1 MNQIPRTMSA
11 KRVNPFPGVGNEASL
26 PPVLARPLRT
36 SLVDQTVDL
45 MRELITYQQ
54 WKDILPGEEALRIQ
68 FGISRVTL
76 RKALAELEESGWISS
91 GGRGQRHLITKAVQD
106 SLPSGITR
114 GGVLWLSRFPALEHA
129 WNTRIIADEIRKAL
143 LTRDRKLAI
152 QHQASLW
159 DGDPGAHLTRLTAEP
174 ETTGWILHR
183 ASPAIQKWFEERQ
196 IHCVVLGRCHEG
208 INLPSVALDYAAI
221 GRHAAS
227 EASRLGH
234 RHVAFVAFDRNSTS
248 SSNTLLGLGE
258 LRSADGHAGKVTV
271 IHDDGTAN
279 GLRRELASTM
289 RGVDPPTLIMV
300 TGAIQALPVAGIL
313 REMKLVVPGDV
324 SLIVRD
330 HEPYLERSIP
340 EFSRYNFD
348 WLRFGRTVAKVLN
361 EMIETGVRKP
371 CQRDLAP
378 VFIPGKTLARKRLH

>member
-1 MNQIPRTMSA
+1 MSA
-11 KRVNPFPGVGNEASL
+11 KRVNSFPDLGREASL
-26 PPVLARPLRT
+26 PVVLTRPMRA

-45 MRELITYQQ
+45 MRELITYQR
-54 WKDILPGEEALRIQ
+54 WKDILPGEESLRTQ

-76 RKALAELEESGWISS
+76 RKALAELEKSGWISF
-91 GGRGQRHLITKAVQD
+91 GGRGQRHLIRKAVQD
-106 SLPSGITR
+106 PLPTGVTR

-143 LTRDRKLAI
+143 LIRDRKLAI
-152 QHQASLW
+152 QHESSLW
-159 DGDPGAHLTRLTAEP
+159 DCNPGTHLARLTAQP

-183 ASPAIQKWFEERQ
+183 SSLTIQRWFEESRL
-196 IHCVVLGRCHEG
+196 HCVVLGRCHEG
-208 INLPSVALDYAAI
+208 VSLPSVALDYAAI
-221 GRHAAS
+221 GHHAAS

-234 RHVAFVAFDRNSTS
+234 RHVAFVASDKGSMSTL
-248 SSNTLLGLGE
+248 NTLSGLDG
-258 LRSADGHAGKVTV
+258 LRSAYGHEGRVTV
-271 IHDDGTAN
+271 IHDDGTAS

-289 RGVDPPTLIMV
+289 RGADPPTLIMV

-313 REMKLVVPGDV
+313 REMKLRVPDDV

-330 HEPYLERSIP
+330 HEPYLDRSIP

-348 WLRFGRTVAKVLN
+348 WMRFGRAVARLLN

-371 CQRDLAP
+371 RQHFLAP
-378 VFIPGKTLARKRLH
+378 VFIPGKTLARRRPD